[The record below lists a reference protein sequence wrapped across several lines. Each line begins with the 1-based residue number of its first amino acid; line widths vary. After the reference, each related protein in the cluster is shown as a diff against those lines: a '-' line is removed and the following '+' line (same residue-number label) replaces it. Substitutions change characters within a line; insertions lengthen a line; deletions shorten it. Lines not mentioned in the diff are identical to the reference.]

1 MEIIIGGVVLVG
13 IIVFVLVSE
22 SLNRKKAL
30 TSEDYA
36 KLKEIASELIP
47 NAEEYTVVYAWWDKT
62 DIKAGGSKI
71 RATTYMSYYAV
82 CFNKEDLVII
92 PLSIT
97 KGNIGYDEAFTI
109 KKEDLNMVNGDPKGN
124 WMTLI
129 DKNDQE
135 IVSVIAME
143 ENLHGDTC
151 HVNIIQTE
159 QIALYR
165 NFIENFM
172 ESVNTANGRTPSG
185 KIGKN

>member
-1 MEIIIGGVVLVG
+1 MEFIIGGAVLVG

-30 TSEDYA
+30 TSEDYS
-36 KLKEIASELIP
+36 KLKEIARKLIP
-47 NAEEYTVVYAWWDKT
+47 NVDEYTVIYAWWDQT
-62 DIKAGGSKI
+62 SIRAGGSKI

-82 CFNKEDLVII
+82 CFSNEDMVLI

-97 KGNIGYDEAFTI
+97 KGNIGYDKAFTI
-109 KKEDLNMVNGDPKGN
+109 KKDDLNMVNGDPQAN

-135 IVSVIAME
+135 IVSIIATE
-143 ENLHGDTC
+143 ENLHSDTC

-159 QIALYR
+159 QISLFKE
-165 NFIENFM
+165 FIKSFM
-172 ESVNTANGRTPSG
+172 EAVNTENNRVPSG